1 MFESVNTLERV
12 CAQAFNQRRKTI
24 RNSLKDSL
32 GEEEIRELGI
42 DPTSRAEVLSL
53 NDFATIANAVSAK
66 EHQQE
71 QMPELCY
78 FLWSL
83 SPYKQLGLKIYLLS

>member
-1 MFESVNTLERV
+1 MKLVPHQSPPVDVVSVSTLERV

-32 GEEEIRELGI
+32 SEEEIRELGI
-42 DPTSRAEVLSL
+42 DPTCRAEVLSL

-66 EHQQE
+66 ESQQE
-71 QMPELCY
+71 Q
-78 FLWSL
+78 
-83 SPYKQLGLKIYLLS
+83 